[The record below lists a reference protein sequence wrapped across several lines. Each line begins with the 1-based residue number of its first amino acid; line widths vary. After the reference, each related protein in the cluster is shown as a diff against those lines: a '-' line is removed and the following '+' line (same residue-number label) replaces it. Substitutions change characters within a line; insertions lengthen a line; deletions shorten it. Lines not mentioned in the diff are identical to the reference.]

1 MFRNNAS
8 VSCFTIILLFH
19 PILPSTLQVWY
30 LHLFLLISYFLLSER
45 TTCTPYGNDIL
56 NTIFTGRENIKWRH
70 EISNFTILV
79 KNNILIN
86 GKGSPE
92 TKGLIRSEVK
102 MWSSFFPVPRSY
114 LSRRMLKLFG
124 LSPPELSV
132 KVRDAKFWNV
142 NLFTFILLSRQK
154 KLKLAFQVTFL
165 LEFSWLD
172 ILESLLFF
180 KESEGGGGGGAL
192 IWHYSRRGG
201 RLFREGRLL
210 ERGRLFDQIRGM

>member
-45 TTCTPYGNDIL
+45 TTCIPYGNDIL

-180 KESEGGGGGGAL
+180 KESEGGGGGG
-192 IWHYSRRGG
+192 
-201 RLFREGRLL
+201 
-210 ERGRLFDQIRGM
+210 RLFDIIAGGVGACSVKGAY

>member
-45 TTCTPYGNDIL
+45 TTCIPYGNDIL

-154 KLKLAFQVTFL
+154 KLKLAFPSYFP
-165 LEFSWLD
+165 SW
-172 ILESLLFF
+172 IFM
-180 KESEGGGGGGAL
+180 AR
-192 IWHYSRRGG
+192 YSWIPTS
-201 RLFREGRLL
+201 F
-210 ERGRLFDQIRGM
+210 

>member
-1 MFRNNAS
+1 MFRRNAW
-8 VSCFTIILLFH
+8 VTCVTIILLFH

-45 TTCTPYGNDIL
+45 TTCIPYGNDIL

-92 TKGLIRSEVK
+92 TTGLIRSEVK
-102 MWSSFFPVPRSY
+102 IWSSFFFPVPRSY

-172 ILESLLFF
+172 ILDSLLFF
-180 KESEGGGGGGAL
+180 KESEGGGGGG
-192 IWHYSRRGG
+192 
-201 RLFREGRLL
+201 
-210 ERGRLFDQIRGM
+210 RLFDIIARGVGACSVKGAY

>member
-19 PILPSTLQVWY
+19 PILPSTLQVSY

-45 TTCTPYGNDIL
+45 TTCIPYGNDIL

-180 KESEGGGGGGAL
+180 KESEGGGGGG
-192 IWHYSRRGG
+192 
-201 RLFREGRLL
+201 
-210 ERGRLFDQIRGM
+210 RLFDIIAGGVGACSVKGAY

>member
-30 LHLFLLISYFLLSER
+30 LHLFLLISYFLLSKR
-45 TTCTPYGNDIL
+45 TTCIPYGNDIL

-102 MWSSFFPVPRSY
+102 MWSSFFFPVPRSY

-154 KLKLAFQVTFL
+154 
-165 LEFSWLD
+165 S
-172 ILESLLFF
+172 
-180 KESEGGGGGGAL
+180 
-192 IWHYSRRGG
+192 
-201 RLFREGRLL
+201 
-210 ERGRLFDQIRGM
+210 

>member
-45 TTCTPYGNDIL
+45 TTCIPYGNDIL

-180 KESEGGGGGGAL
+180 KESEGGGGGG
-192 IWHYSRRGG
+192 
-201 RLFREGRLL
+201 RLFDIIAGGVGACSVKGAYS
-210 ERGRLFDQIRGM
+210 RGRLFDQIRGM

>member
-45 TTCTPYGNDIL
+45 TTCIPYGNDIL

-92 TKGLIRSEVK
+92 TKGLIRSEFK
-102 MWSSFFPVPRSY
+102 MWSSFFFS
-114 LSRRMLKLFG
+114 STK
-124 LSPPELSV
+124 ELSISKNV
-132 KVRDAKFWNV
+132 EVVWSITTWTQCKSPWRKVLKCKLVYLYFVIWTKKVKTCLPSYFPSWIFMARYSWIPTFFLKKVR
-142 NLFTFILLSRQK
+142 
-154 KLKLAFQVTFL
+154 
-165 LEFSWLD
+165 E
-172 ILESLLFF
+172 EG
-180 KESEGGGGGGAL
+180 EGGAYL
-192 IWHYSRRGG
+192 T
-201 RLFREGRLL
+201 L
-210 ERGRLFDQIRGM
+210 

>member
-45 TTCTPYGNDIL
+45 TTCIPYGNDIL

-172 ILESLLFF
+172 ILDSLLFF
-180 KESEGGGGGGAL
+180 KESEGGGGGG
-192 IWHYSRRGG
+192 
-201 RLFREGRLL
+201 
-210 ERGRLFDQIRGM
+210 RLFDIIARGVGACSVKGAY

>member
-45 TTCTPYGNDIL
+45 TTCILYGNDIL

-180 KESEGGGGGGAL
+180 KESEGGGGGG
-192 IWHYSRRGG
+192 
-201 RLFREGRLL
+201 RLFDIIAGGVGACSVKGAYS
-210 ERGRLFDQIRGM
+210 RGRLFDQIRGM